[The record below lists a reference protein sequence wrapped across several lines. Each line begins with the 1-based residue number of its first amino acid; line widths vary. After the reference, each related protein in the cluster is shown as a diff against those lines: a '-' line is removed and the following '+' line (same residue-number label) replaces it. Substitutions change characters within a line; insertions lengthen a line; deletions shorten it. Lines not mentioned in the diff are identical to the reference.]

1 MLSLLTIFSG
11 TQVMAL
17 IIIYPTMLVAN
28 IFYGEKPE
36 IEMLVK
42 EYGVIKCLEK
52 SNKESAIPV

>member
-1 MLSLLTIFSG
+1 
-11 TQVMAL
+11 MAL